1 MCHHCALFSG
11 DHSQHTFSPLD
22 DIYRDHRSRVD
33 TELER
38 LKQRRTDLIGVVQVF
53 LCILESLID
62 TSDFIVLLSL
72 IKEMERA
79 VERTKSAK
87 EERVR
92 EMRRAVEQMIE
103 RLDGQ
108 LRSVE

>member
-1 MCHHCALFSG
+1 MFSV
-11 DHSQHTFSPLD
+11 HL
-22 DIYRDHRSRVD
+22 R
-33 TELER
+33 
-38 LKQRRTDLIGVVQVF
+38 
-53 LCILESLID
+53 C
-62 TSDFIVLLSL
+62 

-108 LRSVE
+108 LRSVVANRCASVLIDLSLL

>member
-1 MCHHCALFSG
+1 
-11 DHSQHTFSPLD
+11 
-22 DIYRDHRSRVD
+22 
-33 TELER
+33 
-38 LKQRRTDLIGVVQVF
+38 
-53 LCILESLID
+53 
-62 TSDFIVLLSL
+62 
-72 IKEMERA
+72 MERA

-108 LRSVE
+108 LRFARPLTRVPSVVINLHLFLQSMLV